1 MIKKMIIIFIFIII
15 GTGCTAEYNLNIN
28 KDLIIDET
36 ITLKESIFNIKKQE
50 LDVNFFVDLNID
62 RYRSDDRYS
71 MYMYNKDID
80 SNNASVT
87 ANAIY
92 LDLLTYKNTSPLI
105 ENLFSNF
112 NIIKTENIY
121 EFEYKA
127 KSLNN
132 VEIFDASD
140 LYASLVEEIKVNI
153 KLPFRVLNHNADM
166 FNEDIGIYTW
176 EYSNRKPTKNIII
189 EFDTSKMKVGN
200 TEKGLYFLLGF
211 VIIIGALIGYVYYKY
226 KLHERV

>member
-1 MIKKMIIIFIFIII
+1 MKYGRRLLSVVLLGLLLFSLVGCGNEKVELVDPPILKVLYEDESIDAVQ
-15 GTGCTAEYNLNIN
+15 GTYSWTIDN
-28 KDLIIDET
+28 KDGT
-36 ITLKESIFNIKKQE
+36 KTSVES
-50 LDVNFFVDLNID
+50 
-62 RYRSDDRYS
+62 
-71 MYMYNKDID
+71 D
-80 SNNASVT
+80 SADPGQLV
-87 ANAIY
+87 
-92 LDLLTYKNTSPLI
+92 KNTSPLI